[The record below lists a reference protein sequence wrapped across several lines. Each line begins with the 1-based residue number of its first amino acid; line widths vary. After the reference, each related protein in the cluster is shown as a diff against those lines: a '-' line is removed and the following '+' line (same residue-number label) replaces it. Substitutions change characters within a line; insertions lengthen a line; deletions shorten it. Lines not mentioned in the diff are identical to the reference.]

1 MKKKHPICPTCKNRH
16 PIHNDG
22 FEYLDC
28 MLFIKKRNGKDKTF
42 VEIWD
47 KEKKEW
53 VISKS

>member
-1 MKKKHPICPTCKNRH
+1 MKKKYPICPTCKNRH
-16 PIHNDG
+16 PIHDDG

-28 MLFIKKRNGKDKTF
+28 MVFYKKRNGKSKTL

-47 KEKKEW
+47 KEKKVW